1 MHLNQFLVGNLFGLL
16 FLKYGVKAIKNYDS
30 IIVCLITLIL
40 LVLVYNPGVNLFG
53 GLILLVFA
61 PLVYFMACNNGK
73 LTKISNH
80 KTLIFLGEISYGI
93 YILQYPVYYLLKYSY
108 GAFGL
113 EMIPIGLR
121 IYILYIVLI
130 LFSAF
135 SYLYIEKPLREKI
148 KKLKFR

>member
-1 MHLNQFLVGNLFGLL
+1 MKNDKLYPLYLNYLEDKL
-16 FLKYGVKAIKNYDS
+16 
-30 IIVCLITLIL
+30 
-40 LVLVYNPGVNLFG
+40 
-53 GLILLVFA
+53 
-61 PLVYFMACNNGK
+61 NNGK